1 MKNLFDRY
9 PSDDWMNTQY
19 SKKKEIVEKSIN
31 DFENKYQIEELLYF
45 DNIQDDCIRLTIGV
59 KKKINDIKLAGIL
72 LLFEKFIRSTIDK
85 RIEVFYTEFKDA
97 NKLRQKNLKI

>member
-59 KKKINDIKLAGIL
+59 KKK
-72 LLFEKFIRSTIDK
+72 
-85 RIEVFYTEFKDA
+85 
-97 NKLRQKNLKI
+97 